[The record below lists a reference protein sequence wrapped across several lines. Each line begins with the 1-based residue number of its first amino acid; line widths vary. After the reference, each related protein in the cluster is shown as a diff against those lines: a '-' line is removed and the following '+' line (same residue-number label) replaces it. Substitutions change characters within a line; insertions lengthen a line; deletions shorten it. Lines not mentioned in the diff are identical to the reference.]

1 MRMFILLKTDYT
13 FSLTDHRHKST
24 AYILFAIYNLIQ
36 QQDILCRTIF
46 SRPHW
51 PISYIILYECN
62 FFPPTSKFRQTA
74 PSNVHPPGRFELVS
88 NFPRFFSPI
97 PLPSLSLSLSISFV
111 HESNTSTFRSLI
123 HLSNEWIFIFFSL
136 TKKQDWKGNAFFIKS
151 KIWNLNFSKT
161 SRCLLTYDQ
170 IILRWSK
177 RSKFDREGW

>member
-1 MRMFILLKTDYT
+1 MFILLKTDYT

-88 NFPRFFSPI
+88 NFPRFFSLI
-97 PLPSLSLSLSISFV
+97 PLPSLSLSLDFVCPRIQHVHVSFPDTSIKWMNFY
-111 HESNTSTFRSLI
+111 
-123 HLSNEWIFIFFSL
+123 FFFL
-136 TKKQDWKGNAFFIKS
+136 TKKQDWN
-151 KIWNLNFSKT
+151 
-161 SRCLLTYDQ
+161 CLLYTSPSPRD
-170 IILRWSK
+170 
-177 RSKFDREGW
+177 

>member
-51 PISYIILYECN
+51 PISYIILHECN

-88 NFPRFFSPI
+88 NFPRFFSPT
-97 PLPSLSLSLSISFV
+97 PLPSFSLSRFRLSTNPTRPRFV
-111 HESNTSTFRSLI
+111 PWYI
-123 HLSNEWIFIFFSL
+123 YQMNEFLFFFS
-136 TKKQDWKGNAFFIKS
+136 
-151 KIWNLNFSKT
+151 
-161 SRCLLTYDQ
+161 
-170 IILRWSK
+170 
-177 RSKFDREGW
+177 

>member
-51 PISYIILYECN
+51 LISYIILYECN

-74 PSNVHPPGRFELVS
+74 PSNVHSPGRFELVS
-88 NFPRFFSPI
+88 NFPRFFSPT
-97 PLPSLSLSLSISFV
+97 PLPSLSLSRFRLSTNPTRPRFV
-111 HESNTSTFRSLI
+111 PWYI
-123 HLSNEWIFIFFSL
+123 YQMNEFLFFFS
-136 TKKQDWKGNAFFIKS
+136 
-151 KIWNLNFSKT
+151 
-161 SRCLLTYDQ
+161 
-170 IILRWSK
+170 
-177 RSKFDREGW
+177 

>member
-74 PSNVHPPGRFELVS
+74 PSNVHSPGRFELVS
-88 NFPRFFSPI
+88 NFPRFFSPT
-97 PLPSLSLSLSISFV
+97 PLPSLSLSRFRLSTNPTRPRFV
-111 HESNTSTFRSLI
+111 PWYI
-123 HLSNEWIFIFFSL
+123 YQMNEFLFFFS
-136 TKKQDWKGNAFFIKS
+136 
-151 KIWNLNFSKT
+151 
-161 SRCLLTYDQ
+161 
-170 IILRWSK
+170 
-177 RSKFDREGW
+177 

>member
-24 AYILFAIYNLIQ
+24 VYILFAIYNLIQ

-88 NFPRFFSPI
+88 NFPRFFFTHPSSF
-97 PLPSLSLSLSISFV
+97 SLSLSLDFVCPRIQHVHVSFPDTSIKWMNFY
-111 HESNTSTFRSLI
+111 
-123 HLSNEWIFIFFSL
+123 FFFPNQETGL
-136 TKKQDWKGNAFFIKS
+136 
-151 KIWNLNFSKT
+151 
-161 SRCLLTYDQ
+161 
-170 IILRWSK
+170 
-177 RSKFDREGW
+177 EG

>member
-88 NFPRFFSPI
+88 NFPRFFSPT
-97 PLPSLSLSLSISFV
+97 PLPSLSLSRFRLSTNPTRLRFV
-111 HESNTSTFRSLI
+111 PWYI
-123 HLSNEWIFIFFSL
+123 YQMNEFLFFFPNQETGL
-136 TKKQDWKGNAFFIKS
+136 
-151 KIWNLNFSKT
+151 
-161 SRCLLTYDQ
+161 
-170 IILRWSK
+170 
-177 RSKFDREGW
+177 EG